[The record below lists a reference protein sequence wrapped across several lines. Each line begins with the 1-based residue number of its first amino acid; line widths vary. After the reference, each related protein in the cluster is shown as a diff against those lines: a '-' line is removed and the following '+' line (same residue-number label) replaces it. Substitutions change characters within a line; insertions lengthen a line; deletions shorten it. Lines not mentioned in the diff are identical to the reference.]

1 MIELTLICKFG
12 IYIVSSIVKNHF
24 FPTKLF
30 VCVCVCVGGVK
41 ESRMFYHDFCFSNF
55 EIDEKS

>member
-12 IYIVSSIVKNHF
+12 IYVVSSIVKNHF

-30 VCVCVCVGGVK
+30 VCVCVCWGCKGKQDVL
-41 ESRMFYHDFCFSNF
+41 S
-55 EIDEKS
+55 